1 MECVLC
7 SPESDKILW
16 ENERFYIIDA
26 STKDFPLF
34 IRLIPKKHVK
44 ELGDLT
50 DEEFEELFFLIRKL
64 DKLVASE
71 LNPTKVNWASFG
83 NMTPHLHWHL
93 IARWSDDR
101 YFPECPWG
109 PITKSEYPL
118 SQETRENECLRF
130 KKILKDLI

>member
-1 MECVLC
+1 MECTLC

-34 IRLIPKKHVK
+34 VRLIPKKHLK
-44 ELGDLT
+44 ELGDLSD
-50 DEEFEELFFLIRKL
+50 DEAEELFTLIRKL
-64 DKLVASE
+64 DKLVAAE
-71 LNPTKVNWASFG
+71 LHPTKVNWASFG

-109 PITKSEYPL
+109 SITKSEYPL
-118 SQETRENECLRF
+118 SQKSREIECESF
-130 KKILKDLI
+130 KKNIKNLL